1 MRVYSMS
8 HNDTFK
14 YDVDNMANVYRV
26 STQGNENS
34 VEVVCIGMNCVDA
47 KAEGLYDLG
56 KPLPEWLKTETNRIH
71 GCASKLWITGTKNL
85 KDGTMSYH
93 ADGESHITKGTAVVV
108 TNLVNGQKAEE
119 VASLTVE
126 DFTPLGIKELLTM
139 QRQNGLGEL
148 INRIIGIANANIHV

>member
-1 MRVYSMS
+1 MIIDLIKEAGSDIKMLEGHDRFHYLI
-8 HNDTFK
+8 DK
-14 YDVDNMANVYRV
+14 
-26 STQGNENS
+26 
-34 VEVVCIGMNCVDA
+34 A
-47 KAEGLYDLG
+47 KEI

-85 KDGTMSYH
+85 KDGTMNYH